1 MPVVVQPVLTLA
13 SFQNKTFN
21 WTFAKVDGTDV
32 VPTEQNLRVLNQS
45 TNQYTSYDV
54 KDANGNLSLTAT
66 SYSLPMALSSSSSY
80 LVSLEQIVNGTP
92 YTTYLSNTIA
102 LQAVPP
108 AATITSIVGTATAIT
123 VNFTIPA
130 NSTVTQVE
138 YLLSNKLNT
147 QTILKPLPT
156 GVSNTYSQ
164 VLTSTDSSMITDDAT
179 LFVAVALINTV
190 GDGDV
195 SNSQQVFIGGSP
207 NAPSITSVSGLGS
220 SAVMS
225 WTAPSDLQYYT
236 SDAALKMEIYDT
248 NSNSTIA
255 LLNLT
260 SNPQQTSYIMTNLP
274 IAQYVFKIRYIN
286 SYGNGAWSATYSF
299 TMKSAPSVVKN
310 LSSVAANGLL
320 TLSWEVP
327 ANDGGAPITGY
338 NVIDYTGATV
348 ATLSASALQYAI
360 SNLTNGTAYTYS
372 VQATNGQVGFST
384 SITDTPFTS
393 PSSVQNL
400 NAVVS
405 NQSVKLVW
413 NAPSSL
419 GGLTGVSYSVA
430 YIQSNAPAGTLPT
443 TLPLTTSTSQT
454 VSNLVNGTSYV
465 FTVNAVVGKKDTK
478 GAAITITATP
488 ANQPSYVS
496 ASITNPTVSV
506 TVNPNGSSITSYV
519 TFAFFNSG
527 KVSYKMTT
535 VSSGNSAYNVSLS
548 QVQLTCDFSSDS
560 NINSTTDTLTS
571 WIMVANNA
579 VGSSGIMTNIGR

>member
-320 TLSWEVP
+320 TLS
-327 ANDGGAPITGY
+327 
-338 NVIDYTGATV
+338 
-348 ATLSASALQYAI
+348 
-360 SNLTNGTAYTYS
+360 
-372 VQATNGQVGFST
+372 
-384 SITDTPFTS
+384 
-393 PSSVQNL
+393 
-400 NAVVS
+400 
-405 NQSVKLVW
+405 
-413 NAPSSL
+413 
-419 GGLTGVSYSVA
+419 
-430 YIQSNAPAGTLPT
+430 
-443 TLPLTTSTSQT
+443 
-454 VSNLVNGTSYV
+454 
-465 FTVNAVVGKKDTK
+465 
-478 GAAITITATP
+478 
-488 ANQPSYVS
+488 
-496 ASITNPTVSV
+496 
-506 TVNPNGSSITSYV
+506 
-519 TFAFFNSG
+519 
-527 KVSYKMTT
+527 
-535 VSSGNSAYNVSLS
+535 
-548 QVQLTCDFSSDS
+548 
-560 NINSTTDTLTS
+560 
-571 WIMVANNA
+571 
-579 VGSSGIMTNIGR
+579 